1 MRLVL
6 IVAFLLLGAG
16 ITPSHGRMSVAGT
29 VADDLPVPPIPPL
42 NAPLAEIAPV
52 PNADARAPVAPEA
65 ESATVDVK
73 LYRARLYDPSLGFA
87 PGSRYQTAE
96 DRKPI
101 QTPGF
106 SISVPLK

>member
-1 MRLVL
+1 MF
-6 IVAFLLLGAG
+6 A
-16 ITPSHGRMSVAGT
+16 AGT

-42 NAPLAEIAPV
+42 HPPLAEIAPV
-52 PNADARAPVAPEA
+52 PNTDARAPVAPET
-65 ESATVDVK
+65 ESPTLDVR
-73 LYRARLYDPSLGFA
+73 LFRARPYDPSLGFA